1 MASNKKW
8 YNDGKHWWSTELDWG
23 NVGSAISN
31 GVSALKEAAN
41 NIWGDTYN
49 KSQQQ
54 QAASRQPSAN
64 AHTIAQQ
71 ASGEHLWTAPTPPAS
86 VTEGGRISPDGTPN
100 STLIGYDNNRNPI
113 NTGGGGGSGAV
124 IDYGGGGYSAYPAYV
139 SPYEAQ
145 LQAALNKLLSREE
158 FNYDYLS
165 DPLYQQYAKQYG
177 IQGDLARQDTLG
189 DVASMTGGM
198 PSSYAVTAAQQ
209 AQNGWNNALNDMI
222 PALHDAA
229 YRRYM
234 GDYEADANLASMLSS
249 LDSMAYDRY
258 NRDRNYNLALQE
270 ANNRARRTV
279 TTTGGGDKFSGIG
292 AAYASLMN
300 SGLSGDDWVAKYGE
314 QLTDEQWEAIM
325 KQLNDNMYGGL
336 MG

>member
-1 MASNKKW
+1 MATKNKYDWQSTWWDSLERPAEDKSKETVSNFLS
-8 YNDGKHWWSTELDWG
+8 GVG
-23 NVGSAISN
+23 NFITNTFGN
-31 GVSALKEAAN
+31 
-41 NIWGDTYN
+41 TFN

-86 VTEGGRISPDGTPN
+86 VTEGGRISPAGN
-100 STLIGYDNNRNPI
+100 STLIGYDEDRKLVNSG
-113 NTGGGGGSGAV
+113 NTGGNAVTSYSGA
-124 IDYGGGGYSAYPAYV
+124 GYSAYPAYV
-139 SPYEAQ
+139 SPYESQ
-145 LQAALNKLLSREE
+145 LQAALNKLINREE

-279 TTTGGGDKFSGIG
+279 TTTGGGYSGNG
-292 AAYASLMN
+292 AALSSMLG
-300 SGLSGDDWVAKYGE
+300 SGMDGTDWVAANGGN
-314 QLTDEQWEAIM
+314 LTDEQLDFLL
-325 KQLNDNMYGGL
+325 KYLNNNASGGL
-336 MG
+336 LG

>member
-1 MASNKKW
+1 MATKNKYDWQSTWWDSLERPAEDKSKETVSNFLS
-8 YNDGKHWWSTELDWG
+8 GVG
-23 NVGSAISN
+23 NFITNTFGN
-31 GVSALKEAAN
+31 
-41 NIWGDTYN
+41 TFN

-54 QAASRQPSAN
+54 QAASGQPSAN

-71 ASGEHLWTAPTPPAS
+71 ASGEHLWTVPKTQTVGSPS
-86 VTEGGRISPDGTPN
+86 VGVNGSSRGGY
-100 STLIGYDNNRNPI
+100 LEEMAKKQ
-113 NTGGGGGSGAV
+113 NTGDGAGAGYSGV
-124 IDYGGGGYSAYPAYV
+124 VSYSAYPGYV
-139 SPYEAQ
+139 SPYESQ
-145 LQAALNKLLSREE
+145 LQAALNKLMSREE
-158 FNYDYLS
+158 FKYDYLS

-209 AQNGWNNALNDMI
+209 AQNGWNSALNDMI
-222 PALHDAA
+222 PALQEAA
-229 YRRYM
+229 YQKYM
-234 GDYEADANLASMLSS
+234 GDYEADRNLLSMLSS
-249 LDSMAYDRY
+249 LDGMAYDRY
-258 NRDRNYNLALQE
+258 NQDRNYNLALQE

-325 KQLNDNMYGGL
+325 KQLIDNMYGGL